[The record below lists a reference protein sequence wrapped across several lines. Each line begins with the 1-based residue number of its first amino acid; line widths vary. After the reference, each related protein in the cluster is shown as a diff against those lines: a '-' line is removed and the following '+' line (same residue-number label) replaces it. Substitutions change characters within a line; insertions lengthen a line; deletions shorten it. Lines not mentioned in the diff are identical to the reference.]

1 MSAEAINQPR
11 THFIE
16 WDQPKLLGRQQRAVC
31 GRLVRCE
38 SFSITPTCED
48 CQRAMHEDDETA
60 VALAQEFPE
69 LKGRL

>member
-1 MSAEAINQPR
+1 MIQEP

-16 WDQPKLLGRQQRAVC
+16 WDQSKLLGRLQRAVC
-31 GRLVRCE
+31 GQLVRCE
-38 SFSITPTCED
+38 SFSITPTCGD
-48 CQRAMHEDDETA
+48 CQRAIHEDDETA